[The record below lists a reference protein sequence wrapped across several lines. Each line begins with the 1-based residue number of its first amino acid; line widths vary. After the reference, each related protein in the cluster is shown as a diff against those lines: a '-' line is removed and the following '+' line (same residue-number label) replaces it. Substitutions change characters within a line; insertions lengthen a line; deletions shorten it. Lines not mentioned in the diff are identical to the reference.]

1 MGDMF
6 REILNIEQPSSQEL
20 TKETLITKKKPLM
33 ERTKTTRRPEGMHRE
48 VYALLYKDNKDAPPL
63 LPTDTGLGYK
73 QAKARLGMKK
83 VRKWEWKPF
92 VNPARNDGVQFCHWQ
107 RATDEAKEYPFA
119 KLNRQLNIPT
129 YTLNEYNTHLRLN
142 TKWNKAQTDHL
153 FELAQRFDTR
163 FVIMADRWDKNFGVK
178 TVEDLK
184 ERYYEVNGILQ
195 KLRGNANGDKKIY
208 VFDGEHERKRKEQ
221 LKKLFERT
229 QEQIEEETML
239 QNEMRKI
246 EARKK
251 EREKKTQ
258 DLQKL
263 ISQADQQSEQAAA
276 TAPQA
281 RKQEKKL
288 NKKKIPVQQK
298 MTKADVV
305 STMETANIRFGEG
318 VNKGTGITMRSQKMK
333 LPANFGQK
341 RTKALEQM
349 LAEFKVDP
357 NPPAIEE
364 ICTAFNELRSD
375 MILLHEIRTALASSE
390 YELET
395 LKQMKQEII
404 E

>member
-1 MGDMF
+1 
-6 REILNIEQPSSQEL
+6 
-20 TKETLITKKKPLM
+20 
-33 ERTKTTRRPEGMHRE
+33 
-48 VYALLYKDNKDAPPL
+48 
-63 LPTDTGLGYK
+63 
-73 QAKARLGMKK
+73 MKK
-83 VRKWEWKPF
+83 VRKWKWTPF
-92 VNPARNDGVQFCHWQ
+92 VNPARSDGVQFCHWQ
-107 RATDEAKEYPFA
+107 RASDDPKEYPFA
-119 KLNRQLNIPT
+119 KLNRQLSIPT
-129 YTLNEYNTHLRLN
+129 YTLNEYNTHLRMS

-153 FELAQRFDTR
+153 FELAQAFDTR
-163 FVIMADRWDKNFGVK
+163 FVIMADRWDRDKFGIK

-184 ERYYEVNGILQ
+184 ERYYEVIGILQ
-195 KLRGNANGDKKIY
+195 KLRGGATGDKKIF
-208 VFDGEHERKRKEQ
+208 VFDAEHERKRKEQ

-229 QEQIEEETML
+229 QAQIEEETML
-239 QNEMRKI
+239 QHEMRKI

-263 ISQADQQSEQAAA
+263 ISQVDQQNEQAAA
-276 TAPQA
+276 STPQA

-288 NKKKIPVQQK
+288 KKKVPVQQK
-298 MTKADVV
+298 LTKADVV
-305 STMETANIRFGEG
+305 TTMETANIRFGEG

-364 ICTAFNELRSD
+364 VCTAFNELRAD
-375 MILLHEIRTALASSE
+375 MILLNEIRTALASSE

-395 LKQMKQEII
+395 LKQVTEMKQEIAD
-404 E
+404 

>member
-1 MGDMF
+1 
-6 REILNIEQPSSQEL
+6 
-20 TKETLITKKKPLM
+20 
-33 ERTKTTRRPEGMHRE
+33 
-48 VYALLYKDNKDAPPL
+48 
-63 LPTDTGLGYK
+63 
-73 QAKARLGMKK
+73 MKK
-83 VRKWEWKPF
+83 VRKWAWSPF
-92 VNPARNDGVQFCHWQ
+92 ANPARGDGVQFCHWQ
-107 RATDEAKEYPFA
+107 RKNDEPKEYPFA
-119 KLNRQLNIPT
+119 QLNRQLNIPS
-129 YTLNEYNTHLRLN
+129 YTLNEYNTHLRMN
-142 TKWNKAQTDHL
+142 TKWNKAQTDYL

-163 FVIMADRWDKNFGVK
+163 FVIMTDRWDRDKYGIK

-184 ERYYEVNGILQ
+184 ERYYEVIGILQ
-195 KLRGNANGDKKIY
+195 KLRGGATAEKKIY

-229 QEQIEEETML
+229 QAQIEEETML

-263 ISQADQQSEQAAA
+263 ISQVDQQNEQAAA
-276 TAPQA
+276 TTPQA

-288 NKKKIPVQQK
+288 KKKVPVQQK
-298 MTKADVV
+298 MHKADVV
-305 STMETANIRFGEG
+305 TSMETANIRFGEG

-349 LAEFKVDP
+349 LSEFKVDP

-364 ICTAFNELRSD
+364 ICSAFNDLRSD
-375 MILLHEIRTALASSE
+375 MILLHEIRTALQASE
-390 YELET
+390 MELAT
-395 LKQMKQEII
+395 AKQVAEIKQEIAD
-404 E
+404 

>member
-1 MGDMF
+1 
-6 REILNIEQPSSQEL
+6 
-20 TKETLITKKKPLM
+20 
-33 ERTKTTRRPEGMHRE
+33 
-48 VYALLYKDNKDAPPL
+48 
-63 LPTDTGLGYK
+63 
-73 QAKARLGMKK
+73 MKK
-83 VRKWEWKPF
+83 VRKWKWTPF
-92 VNPARNDGVQFCHWQ
+92 DNPARKDSVQFCHWQ
-107 RATDEAKEYPFA
+107 RATDEPKEYPFA
-119 KLNRQLNIPT
+119 KLNLKLNIPS
-129 YTLNEYNTHLRLN
+129 YTLNEYNTHLRMN

-153 FELAQRFDTR
+153 FDLAQRFDTR
-163 FVIMADRWDKNFGVK
+163 FVIMTDRWDRDKYSIK

-184 ERYYEVNGILQ
+184 ERYYEVIGILQ
-195 KLRGNANGDKKIY
+195 KLRAGSTGDKKIY
-208 VFDGEHERKRKEQ
+208 VFDAEHERKRKEQ

-229 QEQIEEETML
+229 QTQIEEETML
-239 QNEMRKI
+239 QQEMRKI

-276 TAPQA
+276 ATPQA

-288 NKKKIPVQQK
+288 NKKKVQPQQRPN
-298 MTKADVV
+298 KADVV
-305 STMETANIRFGEG
+305 GALETANIRFGEG

-349 LAEFKVDP
+349 LAEFHVDP

-375 MILLHEIRTALASSE
+375 MVLLHEIRTALAASE
-390 YELET
+390 LELET
-395 LKQMKQEII
+395 LKQVAEIKQEIAD
-404 E
+404 

>member
-1 MGDMF
+1 
-6 REILNIEQPSSQEL
+6 
-20 TKETLITKKKPLM
+20 
-33 ERTKTTRRPEGMHRE
+33 
-48 VYALLYKDNKDAPPL
+48 
-63 LPTDTGLGYK
+63 
-73 QAKARLGMKK
+73 MKK
-83 VRKWEWKPF
+83 VRKWKWTPF
-92 VNPARNDGVQFCHWQ
+92 VNPARADGVQFCHWQ
-107 RATDEAKEYPFA
+107 RASDEPKEYPFA
-119 KLNRQLNIPT
+119 KLNRQLSIPT
-129 YTLNEYNTHLRLN
+129 YTLNEYNTHLRMS

-153 FELAQRFDTR
+153 FELAQAFDTR
-163 FVIMADRWDKNFGVK
+163 FVIMTDRWDRDKYGIK

-184 ERYYEVNGILQ
+184 ERYYEVIGILQ
-195 KLRGNANGDKKIY
+195 KLRGGATGDKKIF
-208 VFDGEHERKRKEQ
+208 VFDAEHERKRKEQ

-229 QEQIEEETML
+229 QAQIDEETML
-239 QNEMRKI
+239 QHEMRKI

-263 ISQADQQSEQAAA
+263 ISQVDQQNEQAAA
-276 TAPQA
+276 STPQA

-288 NKKKIPVQQK
+288 NKKKVPLQQK
-298 MTKADVV
+298 LTKADVV
-305 STMETANIRFGEG
+305 TTMETANIRFGEG

-364 ICTAFNELRSD
+364 ICTSFNELRAD
-375 MILLHEIRTALASSE
+375 MILLNEIRTALASSE

-395 LKQMKQEII
+395 LKQVAEMKQEIAD
-404 E
+404 

>member
-1 MGDMF
+1 
-6 REILNIEQPSSQEL
+6 
-20 TKETLITKKKPLM
+20 
-33 ERTKTTRRPEGMHRE
+33 
-48 VYALLYKDNKDAPPL
+48 
-63 LPTDTGLGYK
+63 
-73 QAKARLGMKK
+73 MKK
-83 VRKWEWKPF
+83 VRTWKWTPF
-92 VNPARNDGVQFCHWQ
+92 TNPARADGVQFCHWQ
-107 RATDEAKEYPFA
+107 RLTDEPKEYPFA
-119 KLNRQLNIPT
+119 KLNRQLTIPN
-129 YTLNEYNTHLRLN
+129 YTLNEYNTHLRMN

-153 FELAQRFDTR
+153 YELAQHFDTR
-163 FVIMADRWDKNFGVK
+163 FVIMADRWDRDKFGIK

-184 ERYYEVNGILQ
+184 ERYYEVIGILQ
-195 KLRGNANGDKKIY
+195 KLRGGTTGDKKIY
-208 VFDGEHERKRKEQ
+208 VFDAEHERKRKEQ

-229 QEQIEEETML
+229 QAQIEEETML

-263 ISQADQQSEQAAA
+263 ISQADQQAELSAA
-276 TAPQA
+276 TTPQA

-288 NKKKIPVQQK
+288 NKKKVPVQQK
-298 MTKADVV
+298 LHNVV
-305 STMETANIRFGEG
+305 SSMETANIRFGEG

-375 MILLHEIRTALASSE
+375 MILLHEIRTALAASE
-390 YELET
+390 FEAIS
-395 LKQMKQEII
+395 LKQVAEIKQEIAD
-404 E
+404 